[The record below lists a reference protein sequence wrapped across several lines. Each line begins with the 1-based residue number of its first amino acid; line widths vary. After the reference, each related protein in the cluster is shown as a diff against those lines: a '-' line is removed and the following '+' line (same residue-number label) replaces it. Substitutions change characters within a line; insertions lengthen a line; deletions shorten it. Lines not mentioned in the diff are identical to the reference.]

1 MLQSNT
7 PLSIQADLATLE
19 ALAQTPALS
28 ASELVKALQAIY
40 QKVATADFSDYDVR
54 AVAKSAPE
62 IMYRLFDV
70 RIALRNRMSEF
81 EQRGFMTADVQQALR
96 DCFRILRYVTDM
108 VGEVRTGNARY
119 SQDALALPAFRGPD
133 YNTLVNYA
141 FYKGPDLPFKS
152 GDVMLMRGQ
161 AHNSAAIA
169 RIGDIDSQFSHLAM
183 IYIDDAGQH
192 FVVESLIE
200 DGAIVNTLPHSLA
213 HGSARAVLYR
223 HKDPVLAARAAKMI
237 HDHVAPTRKT
247 FARRIL
253 YDFSMRLDEGRR
265 LFCAKVVRLAF
276 QMASEGRTNLP
287 RYPTKLAMKNRDFL
301 NRIGVTAT
309 QTFAPADIDLETSF
323 DLVCEWQDYRGTS
336 NIRLQDFT
344 CDKLFEWMDRYEYR
358 FEETMIIRIVSL
370 LGRFTSYFSD
380 TAKDILAS
388 VAPKVPINM
397 PRKAVAAVA
406 MLHKTAE
413 PIVRELRELEAATVR
428 QTGRPMHG
436 NEIFEALERIR
447 LREGNRIGY
456 LVSKVG

>member
-7 PLSIQADLATLE
+7 PLSIDADLSTLE

-40 QKVATADFSDYDVR
+40 QKAANADFSDYDVR
-54 AVAKSAPE
+54 AIAKSAPE

-70 RIALRNRMSEF
+70 RIGLRNRIAEF
-81 EQRGFMTADVQQALR
+81 EQRGLMTAEVQQALR
-96 DCFRILRYVTDM
+96 DCFRILRYVSDM
-108 VGEVRTGNARY
+108 VGEVGTGNARY
-119 SQDALALPAFRGPD
+119 GEDAVALPAFRGTD

-141 FYKGPDLPFKS
+141 YYKGPDLPFKS

-169 RIGDIDSQFSHLAM
+169 RIGDVDSQFSHLAM
-183 IYIDDAGQH
+183 IYIDDAGKH
-192 FVVESLIE
+192 YVVESLIE
-200 DGAIVNTLPHSLA
+200 DGAIVNTLGHSLA
-213 HGSARAVLYR
+213 HGNARAVLYR
-223 HKDPVLAARAAKMI
+223 HKDPVLAASAAKLI
-237 HDHVAPTRKT
+237 HGHVAPTRKT
-247 FARRIL
+247 FGRRIL

-265 LFCAKVVRLAF
+265 LFCAKLIRLAF
-276 QMASEGRTNLP
+276 QMASEGRTKLP
-287 RYPTKLAMKNRDFL
+287 RYPTRFSMKNRDFL
-301 NRIGVTAT
+301 DRIGVKAMAT
-309 QTFAPADIDLETSF
+309 FTPADIDLEPQF

-370 LGRFTSYFSD
+370 LGRVTSYFSD

-413 PIVRELRELEAATVR
+413 PIFRELREIEAATVR

-436 NEIFEALERIR
+436 EEIFEALERIR
-447 LREGNRIGY
+447 LREGSRIGY
-456 LVSKVG
+456 LVSKAG